1 MIVVSGNDINFFKY
15 FVILSEISSYPQ
27 LDWDGN
33 SSIILLIVDSLTSSK
48 QSLLVGLFFKKEVNS
63 LSDVVDIC
71 SASFGP
77 ISEKYELN
85 LLSLSF
91 LPFSIKKSR

>member
-1 MIVVSGNDINFFKY
+1 MIVVSGNDIKFFKY
-15 FVILSEISSYPQ
+15 FVILSDILSNPK
-27 LDWDGN
+27 LDLDGN

-71 SASFGP
+71 SARFGP
-77 ISEKYELN
+77 ISVKYELN
-85 LLSLSF
+85 LLAISF
-91 LPFSIKKSR
+91 YHKAFYHFL